1 MGRIGDFPPGRL
13 RAIGGVH
20 LLCTSPG
27 DAVVSTMGKVLLSVV
42 EVPRRGDRAQ
52 VNQ

>member
-1 MGRIGDFPPGRL
+1 MGGTWDFPPGRL
-13 RAIGGVH
+13 GAIGGVH
-20 LLCTSPG
+20 LPGTSPG
-27 DAVVSTMGKVLLSVV
+27 DAVVSTMRKVLLSVV